1 MAIALVVLLM
11 LSGCGKPLAEPNP
24 TDGKT
29 EGKTQGAA
37 AQTIPIDAYYGDDQ
51 GTKLVQK
58 QVNISP
64 AKDSDRYLAALNT
77 LKKSPDPQLVALCA
91 GFTFRSATLQGNV
104 LTVDLSISDE
114 GRWGS
119 AGEQL
124 TLQAIKQ
131 TLFQFKEVG
140 SIELLQDGKPATS
153 LMGHLTVPHP
163 IVR

>member
-1 MAIALVVLLM
+1 
-11 LSGCGKPLAEPNP
+11 
-24 TDGKT
+24 
-29 EGKTQGAA
+29 
-37 AQTIPIDAYYGDDQ
+37 
-51 GTKLVQK
+51 
-58 QVNISP
+58 
-64 AKDSDRYLAALNT
+64 LAALNA
-77 LKKSPDPQLVALCA
+77 LKKSPDPQMVALCA
-91 GFTFRSATLQGNV
+91 GFTFHSATLQGNV

-124 TLQAIKQ
+124 TMQAIKQ

-153 LMGHLTVPHP
+153 LMGHMSVPHP